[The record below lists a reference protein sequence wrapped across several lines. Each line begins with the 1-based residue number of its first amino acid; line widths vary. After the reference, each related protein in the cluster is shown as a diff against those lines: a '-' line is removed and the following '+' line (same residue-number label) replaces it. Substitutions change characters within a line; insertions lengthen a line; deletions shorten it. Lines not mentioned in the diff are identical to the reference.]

1 MDVLLRDG
9 DMVIGHDGSALS
21 VSGAHELLQRAV
33 LRLAVR
39 RGSLPHD
46 PAFGSYLHQLG
57 GAGGA
62 LNEKALAACRE
73 TLAPMPDVRVRSA
86 DCQFS
91 PDAGRLHVRV
101 GLEAGHQNYQLEVTV

>member
-1 MDVLLRDG
+1 MRFS
-9 DMVIGHDGSALS
+9 GSRSA
-21 VSGAHELLQRAV
+21 GAACRT
-33 LRLAVR
+33 
-39 RGSLPHD
+39 
-46 PAFGSYLHQLG
+46 
-57 GAGGA
+57 A

-73 TLAPMPDVRVRSA
+73 ALAPMPDVRVRSA

>member
-1 MDVLLRDG
+1 MSCSSVRFS
-9 DMVIGHDGSALS
+9 GSRSA
-21 VSGAHELLQRAV
+21 GAACRMILPSA
-33 LRLAVR
+33 AICISSA
-39 RGSLPHD
+39 GGGGALPHD
-46 PAFGSYLHQLG
+46 PACGSYLHRRG

-73 TLAPMPDVRVRSA
+73 ALAPMPGVRVRSA